1 MNQIPEHVGH
11 LIATAIPLF
20 PRFVPFNRLQ
30 VFLLHERMPESTD
43 RYVEKVL
50 EGYGSTDTGPLRDLL
65 KLLEEGFSFPMQ
77 EGFAR
82 QKAKR
87 KMRCPDSWTLHKA
100 TFSSTSLQC
109 EPETD
114 GCKPTKDER

>member
-1 MNQIPEHVGH
+1 
-11 LIATAIPLF
+11 
-20 PRFVPFNRLQ
+20 
-30 VFLLHERMPESTD
+30 MPESTD

-87 KMRCPDSWTLHKA
+87 KMMRIAQKMRVAQKIRVAQKMRLAQKQP
-100 TFSSTSLQC
+100 
-109 EPETD
+109 
-114 GCKPTKDER
+114 KDFPQNAIDASAPFFTTHR